1 MENFVI
7 CLGFKKRDES
17 LKSIP
22 FMTCGNMDELPD
34 SDMTYSLKTI
44 TLIVSLFS
52 LYLKLPI
59 DKYFAAA

>member
-1 MENFVI
+1 MENFVV

-34 SDMTYSLKTI
+34 SDMTYSLEDDYAYHEPIQPPLEI
-44 TLIVSLFS
+44 TN
-52 LYLKLPI
+52 
-59 DKYFAAA
+59 